1 MNLFQKTFDFIETI
15 DSFYKETKDIE
26 FTPFINKNDI
36 EIYRDHN
43 TLQYTKLLIKR
54 ILKRKNINHPTILL
68 HYMIVCYILSIK
80 VYTDCFISSKP
91 YTYIINLLD
100 MDIIKLSQLITLEEN
115 ILKEFDYKI

>member
-1 MNLFQKTFDFIETI
+1 MNLFQKTFDFIKTI

-26 FTPFINKNDI
+26 FTPFVDKNDI

-54 ILKRKNINHPTILL
+54 ILKRKNINHPTTLL

-91 YTYIINLLD
+91 YTYIIQLLD

>member
-54 ILKRKNINHPTILL
+54 ILKRKSINHPITLL